1 MTPTSQ
7 IHPHVFSAKESV
19 LVLPAHGVE
28 TAARAADAGDAERGD
43 EHDGERGHGE
53 DEPELD
59 AAVRRVALHQAAEVE
74 LGVAVLDEGAAVVG
88 DAERALRDLVL
99 DVVAD
104 LFQLVA
110 HVALDHGACG
120 GIK

>member
-1 MTPTSQ
+1 M
-7 IHPHVFSAKESV
+7 

-59 AAVRRVALHQAAEVE
+59 AAVRGVAVEDVAEVE
-74 LGVAVLDEGAAVVG
+74 LGVAVLDEGAAVVV
-88 DAERALRDLVL
+88 DAEGALGDLVL

-104 LFQLVA
+104 LLQVVA
-110 HVALDHGACG
+110 HVTLDHGA
-120 GIK
+120 